1 MHQTSRQKSESR
13 HFDKRSFLRRDVSEL
28 IERAARER
36 CAADESRLNAA
47 VPAAVAANTH
57 PAEWEKAQG
66 DQSVRFWR
74 ENTLKLFGHVAQ
86 KPCST
91 PTFNRGCWGVARR
104 GEWGRGMRAAFRKS
118 FQNPWQQGRKIF
130 FAREIGRQTTRLVL
144 ILPVQFELLRPFGR
158 VSGLL

>member
-1 MHQTSRQKSESR
+1 M
-13 HFDKRSFLRRDVSEL
+13 
-28 IERAARER
+28 
-36 CAADESRLNAA
+36 
-47 VPAAVAANTH
+47 
-57 PAEWEKAQG
+57 
-66 DQSVRFWR
+66 RFWR

-130 FAREIGRQTTRLVL
+130 FAREIGRQTTRPVL
-144 ILPVQFELLRPFGR
+144 IQPVQFELLRPADSSERAACCETDIGNGRSTKNRTKFGAAV
-158 VSGLL
+158 VSLRRGPRQRLHCKKKLKIALPRTLSFASF